1 MDRYPPQLLKRWVA
15 QLAAASGVPNDD
27 AAILADSLVEADV
40 HGTSTHGVSR
50 LAIYLKRIQRGL
62 IDPRAALTIE
72 RRRGATLAVDAGNG
86 LGQVQAVK
94 TLDLLI
100 PMAREMG
107 VATATIRRS
116 QHFGALAYYCNRAAE
131 AGMILLATSN
141 CEPSMSPEGGREAF
155 FGTNPIAMSCPT
167 GKGFPIKVDLA
178 TSLVARGNIIAA
190 QKRGESIPE
199 GWALD
204 AEGRPTTDA
213 EAALAGT
220 VLAMAG
226 HKGYALA
233 LMVEVLSGVLAGA
246 AVGPD
251 IGSMYKH
258 LDREQ
263 NVGHFFSLMDISAF
277 MEPPEFTRR
286 IDAMIDRIKGCRK
299 RPGVEEILVPG
310 ERSSRTAECR
320 RREGVTVDAA
330 TLAELKDLSA
340 KLGVAL
346 PVNGTS
352 PSSPSPGTPGE
363 ASGIGDCPRAG
374 RGAGSV
380 EVLGSNP
387 HPNPPPE
394 YREREIKADCRL

>member
-1 MDRYPPQLLKRWVA
+1 MDRYPPELLKRWVA
-15 QLAAASGVPNDD
+15 QLAGAAGIPADD

-50 LAIYLKRIQRGL
+50 LAIYLQRIQRGL
-62 IDPRAALTIE
+62 IDPRAPLAIE

-94 TLDLLI
+94 TLEMLI

-116 QHFGALAYYCNRAAE
+116 QHFGALAYYCNRAAD

-167 GKGFPIKVDLA
+167 GKGFPVKVDLA

-204 AEGRPTTDA
+204 AEGLPTTDA
-213 EAALAGT
+213 DAALAGT

-233 LMVEVLSGVLAGA
+233 LIVEVLSGVLAGA

-251 IGSMYKH
+251 VGSMYKH

-263 NVGHFFSLMDISAF
+263 NVGHFFCLMDISAF
-277 MEPPEFTRR
+277 IEPATFTAR
-286 IDAMIDRIKGCRK
+286 IDSMIDRIKSCRR

-310 ERSSRTAECR
+310 ERSHRTAQQR
-320 RREGVTVDAA
+320 RRDGVTLEAA
-330 TLAELKDLSA
+330 TLSELRELSRKFDVPFTPEPA
-340 KLGVAL
+340 
-346 PVNGTS
+346 PV
-352 PSSPSPGTPGE
+352 
-363 ASGIGDCPRAG
+363 
-374 RGAGSV
+374 GA
-380 EVLGSNP
+380 
-387 HPNPPPE
+387 
-394 YREREIKADCRL
+394 

>member
-1 MDRYPPQLLKRWVA
+1 MNRYPPELLKRWVA

-50 LAIYLKRIQRGL
+50 LAIYLKRIGRGL
-62 IDPRAALTIE
+62 IDPRAVLTIE
-72 RRRGATLAVDAGNG
+72 RRRGATLAIDAGNG
-86 LGQVQAVK
+86 LGQVQATR
-94 TLDLLI
+94 TLEMLI

-116 QHFGALAYYCNRAAE
+116 QHFGALAYYCNKAAD

-155 FGTNPIAMSCPT
+155 FGTNPIAMSFPT
-167 GKGFPIKVDLA
+167 GKGYHVKVDLA

-213 EAALAGT
+213 DAALAGT

-263 NVGHFFSLMDISAF
+263 NVGHFFCLMDIDAF
-277 MEPPEFTRR
+277 MDAAEFRSR
-286 IDAMIDRIKGCRK
+286 IDAMIDRIKGCRT
-299 RPGVEEILVPG
+299 RPGIEEILVPG
-310 ERSSRTAECR
+310 ERSARTAERC

-330 TLAELKDLSA
+330 TLAELKELSV
-340 KLGVAL
+340 KLGVPM
-346 PVNGTS
+346 PVNGT
-352 PSSPSPGTPGE
+352 PASSPSPGAPGE
-363 ASGIGDCPRAG
+363 SWGG
-374 RGAGSV
+374 GSV
-380 EVLGSNP
+380 ETPGSTP
-387 HPNPPPE
+387 SLTLP
-394 YREREIKADCRL
+394 RSTGRGK